1 LFKYSYVYIMTN
13 KNKTSLYIGVTNDLI
28 RRIYEHKHHLLK
40 NSFTDKYNLE
50 YCIFYEEFDS
60 IVLAID
66 REKEL
71 KKWNRQKKE
80 NLINKIN
87 PDWKELVTD
96 RGFNRK
102 VIPIS
107 QQLNDLLEEL
117 KTGDSSFQ
125 SE

>member
-1 LFKYSYVYIMTN
+1 MTN

-40 NSFTDKYNLE
+40 NSFTNKYNLE